1 MRKSASIIFV
11 ILAVIAVGNGRIA
24 SADDAYDSVLGLLT
38 QCREVAKENTNDIN
52 SAYWGLCHG
61 RIEGYYIATKTWAK
75 PEPFCLPLHIT
86 RVQIITTFI
95 RWAEHNPEKWHDPA
109 FVGLNNA
116 LSGAF
121 PCQ

>member
-1 MRKSASIIFV
+1 MRKSASIFLV
-11 ILAVIAVGNGRIA
+11 VIAVAAFGTARNAI
-24 SADDAYDSVLGLLT
+24 ADDTYDSVLGLLT
-38 QCREVAKENTNDIN
+38 QCREVGKENTNVVN

-61 RIEGYYIATKTWAK
+61 RIEGYYMATKTWAK
-75 PEPFCLPLHIT
+75 PEPFCLPPQMT